1 VVIADD
7 SALVRQRLV
16 ATLPELVRG
25 LEVVGEASDVPGAI
39 ESARRLQPDALIL
52 DARMPG
58 GSGLD
63 VLRELKR
70 SASAPLVMVF
80 TSFPSAEDRHA
91 YLAAGADFFFS
102 KAKDIPELLAVLQ
115 RYSSAS

>member
-1 VVIADD
+1 
-7 SALVRQRLV
+7 
-16 ATLPELVRG
+16 
-25 LEVVGEASDVPGAI
+25 
-39 ESARRLQPDALIL
+39 
-52 DARMPG
+52 
-58 GSGLD
+58 
-63 VLRELKR
+63 
-70 SASAPLVMVF
+70 MVF